1 VIFPFKLPFYIQTFS
16 KIINIEKSFEKGG
29 RGGGA

>member
-1 VIFPFKLPFYIQTFS
+1 VIFPVELPFYIQTFS
-16 KIINIEKSFEKGG
+16 KIINIKKSFEKGA